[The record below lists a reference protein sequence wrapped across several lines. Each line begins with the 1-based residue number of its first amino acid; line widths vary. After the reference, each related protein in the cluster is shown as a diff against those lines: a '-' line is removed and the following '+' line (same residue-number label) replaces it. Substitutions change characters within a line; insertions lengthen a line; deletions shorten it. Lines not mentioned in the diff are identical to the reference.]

1 MAFSTAPLAFA
12 IVFGVLACI
21 ISVILFICAVVSAVN
36 YGDSAGILA
45 VIATILLVGG
55 LDMGCLGI
63 VGQYLGKTY
72 MESKHRPIYIA
83 SETDESYRAKK
94 QNGKD

>member
-1 MAFSTAPLAFA
+1 M
-12 IVFGVLACI
+12 
-21 ISVILFICAVVSAVN
+21 SAVN

>member
-1 MAFSTAPLAFA
+1 MFSKFPGHTDLLRGSGHTDLLSGPVPATLLSFSWPFMLSTLLQTLYTTADT
-12 IVFGVLACI
+12 V
-21 ISVILFICAVVSAVN
+21 
-36 YGDSAGILA
+36 
-45 VIATILLVGG
+45 
-55 LDMGCLGI
+55 I